1 MLNKVKQGTEN
12 SSKKQ
17 RLLKMT
23 RSIRWTDGCMDGWE
37 RGVDRQKFL
46 KRKLKSLKFKAQCNW
61 LNSCIENLCAA
72 KQI

>member
-23 RSIRWTDGCMDGWE
+23 RSIGWMDACMDGWE
-37 RGVDRQKFL
+37 RRVDRHKFL
-46 KRKLKSLKFKAQCNW
+46 KQKLKSLKFKA
-61 LNSCIENLCAA
+61 
-72 KQI
+72 